1 MNQILKAARLKYMP
15 RRKDTE
21 MVLFKCDGC
30 GLSKEISDK
39 FANKT
44 VNCPK
49 CKKSVSISGTE
60 GPENANSRYSVDDF
74 VNRTAQK
81 DKGQGLFE
89 LESNR
94 LLEIN
99 LNGMVWTKMGSMVA
113 YLGSVKFTRESVFEH
128 GVKKLLK
135 RAVTGEGTTLT
146 KAEGQGTL
154 YLADCGKKISIINLQ
169 GESICVNGN
178 DLLAFTGDIEW
189 DIKMIKKISGMLAG
203 GLFNVNLSGNGMVA
217 ITTHHDPLT
226 LVASPNK
233 PIITDPN
240 ATVAW
245 SGSLAPELKTD
256 VSFKTFMGRGSG
268 ESIQMKFQGQGFV
281 VIQPC
286 EELYFQTS

>member
-1 MNQILKAARLKYMP
+1 
-15 RRKDTE
+15 
-21 MVLFKCDGC
+21 MVIFKCDGC
-30 GLSKEISDK
+30 GLSKKVADK
-39 FANKT
+39 YANKT

-49 CKKSVSISGTE
+49 CKHSVSIAGRSQQGQSH
-60 GPENANSRYSVDDF
+60 NRYSIRDF
-74 VNRTAQK
+74 VARTTQQ

-99 LNGMVWTKMGSMVA
+99 LKGMVWTKMGSMVA
-113 YLGSVKFTRESVFEH
+113 YLGTIKFTREGVFEH

-154 YLADCGKKISIINLQ
+154 YLADYGKKISILNLQ

-178 DLLAFTGDIEW
+178 DLLAFEGDIKW
-189 DIKMIKKISGMLAG
+189 DIKMIKKVSGMLAG
-203 GLFNVNLSGNGMVA
+203 GLFNVKLSGNGMVA

-226 LVASPNK
+226 LAVSPNK

-256 VSFKTFMGRGSG
+256 ISFKTFIGRSSG
-268 ESIQMKFQGQGFV
+268 ESIQMKFQGDGFV

-286 EELYFQTS
+286 EETYFQAA